1 MSKLKSVPDTG
12 AQPDMDS
19 VPGVL
24 SWAKATAPAC
34 PVVFDSPHSGAD
46 YPDDFDHIV
55 PIDRIRRAEDMFVDE
70 LFAAA
75 PEHGADLIAALFPRS
90 YVDVNRA
97 IDDLDPALLSERWP
111 GHLGTGEKARL
122 GHGLIWRLCPPD
134 INIYARKLSP
144 EDVRRRIDRYW
155 RPYHDLLR
163 QSIDSL
169 HRRFG
174 AVWHVNCHSMPSG
187 AKGYFLNGAGQVDFV
202 LGDRDGTTCSAEFL
216 DVVCATLRQMGYT
229 VKINDPYKGV
239 ELVRA
244 YSDPAAGRHSLQ
256 IEINR
261 ALYMDEVTF
270 EYLPG
275 FDALRKNI
283 DRLIGAICEFARDRV
298 DASSRGVPT
307 TVETV
312 P

>member
-1 MSKLKSVPDTG
+1 MSNHRLSTDTG
-12 AQPDMDS
+12 SPPDIDC
-19 VPGVL
+19 VAGVFSYL
-24 SWAKATAPAC
+24 KAVGPAC
-34 PVVFDSPHSGAD
+34 PVIFDSPHSGAD

-75 PEHGADLIAALFPRS
+75 PDHGADLIAALFPRS

-97 IDDLDPALLSERWP
+97 IDDLDPALLSSRWP
-111 GHLGTGEKARL
+111 GQLGTGEKARL

-155 RPYHDLLR
+155 RPYHDRLR
-163 QSIDSL
+163 QSIDAL
-169 HRRFG
+169 HRQFG

-216 DVVCATLRQMGYT
+216 GMVRETLRRMGYT
-229 VKINDPYKGV
+229 VKVNDPYKGV

-244 YSDPAAGRHSLQ
+244 YSDPPAGRHSLQ

-261 ALYMDEVTF
+261 ALYMDEVSF

-275 FDALRKNI
+275 FDSLKRNI
-283 DRLIGAICEFARDRV
+283 DELIGTVCEFARDRV
-298 DASSRGVPT
+298 RADAGALPATAEIVP
-307 TVETV
+307 
-312 P
+312 